1 MDNKI
6 QNIKLSNILEIINF
20 QKILWILSDIY
31 LILIERK

>member
-6 QNIKLSNILEIINF
+6 QNIKLSNILKIINF
-20 QKILWILSDIY
+20 QKILWILSNIY

>member
-6 QNIKLSNILEIINF
+6 QNIKLNNILKIINF